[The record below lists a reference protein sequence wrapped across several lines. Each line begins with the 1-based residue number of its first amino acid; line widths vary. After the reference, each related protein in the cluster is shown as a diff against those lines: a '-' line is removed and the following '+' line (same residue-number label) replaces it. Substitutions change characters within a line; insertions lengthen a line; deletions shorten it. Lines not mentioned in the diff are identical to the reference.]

1 MEQHIREAIN
11 DELVK
16 QAGLF
21 YDVDFYEIKFHGGF
35 ESFVYIYTKNS
46 VEYILRLV
54 HSDHR
59 IYEHVLGE
67 LEFIDYLAKNG
78 ACVSTVIQSKN
89 GKIVEKLRINEKDY
103 FSVSA
108 FIKGLGDRVG
118 DEQDKPE
125 FWENLGLQIGLLHK
139 LTKDFNPIHR
149 RTAWEEETLYQIAS
163 KVLVGKDVVI
173 LDKLNKM
180 IDKINRLQKNRNNY
194 GLIHTDLHLG
204 NMVIDN
210 QGNLTFFDFDDAA
223 YKHFISDIAIVV
235 FYHFFFTDL
244 SIELKNERTIWI
256 LNHFLRGYKKENH
269 LEKAEFLHLQDFLKL
284 RELTLYTV
292 IVAGGPEVINSN
304 WGKKF
309 LAKYRDKIINE
320 EPFIDLA
327 YVLSK
332 LEY

>member
-1 MEQHIREAIN
+1 MEQHIRESIN

-16 QAGLF
+16 QAGQL
-21 YDVDFYEIKFHGGF
+21 YDIDFKEIKFHGGF
-35 ESFVYIYTKNS
+35 ESFVYIYKKNNI
-46 VEYILRLV
+46 EYILRLV

-67 LEFIDYLAKNG
+67 LEFIDYLARNG
-78 ACVSTVIQSKN
+78 ACVSTVILSKN
-89 GKIVEKLRINEKDY
+89 NEIVEKLKINDNDY

-108 FIKGLGDRVG
+108 FVRGLGDKVG
-118 DEQDKPE
+118 EELNKPE
-125 FWENLGLQIGLLHK
+125 FWENLGLQIALLHK
-139 LTKDFNPIHR
+139 LTKDFNPAHR

-163 KVLVGKDVVI
+163 KVLINKEKPI
-173 LDKLNKM
+173 LVKLNNM
-180 IDKINRLQKNRNNY
+180 ITKISKFPKNKDNY

-204 NMVIDN
+204 NMVIDKK
-210 QGNLTFFDFDDAA
+210 GKLTFFDFDDAA
-223 YKHFISDIAIVV
+223 YKHFISDIAIVI

-244 SIELKNERTIWI
+244 ATEAMNERTIWI
-256 LNHFLRGYKKENH
+256 LNNFLKGYKKEN
-269 LEKAEFLHLQDFLKL
+269 LLAKTEFLRLHDFLKL

-292 IVAGGPEVINSN
+292 IIAGGPEVFNSN
-304 WGKKF
+304 WGQKF

-320 EPFIDLA
+320 EPFIDLE